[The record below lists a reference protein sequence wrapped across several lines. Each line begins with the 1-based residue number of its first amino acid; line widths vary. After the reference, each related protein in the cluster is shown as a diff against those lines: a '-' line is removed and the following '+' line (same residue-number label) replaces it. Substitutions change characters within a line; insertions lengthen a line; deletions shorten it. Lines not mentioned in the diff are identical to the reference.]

1 MVDVSQISM
10 KLNFNLHDIMI
21 EQNKLVKTR
30 QKSKIYSYTCNI
42 ITY

>member
-1 MVDVSQISM
+1 MVNVSQITM
-10 KLNFNLHDIMI
+10 KLNLNLHIIMI

-30 QKSKIYSYTCNI
+30 KKSKIYSYTCNI